1 VQAAAKFISYLFH
14 PLFIPT
20 LSTGLILLTNPLEFR
35 GLLIPPLQILLMAG
49 MYTIFYPLI
58 TIVILK
64 ALKFIDSFEMPNRK
78 ERFIPFIATFVF
90 FLWGFVVFK
99 SDELGLPK
107 ILPAS
112 ALGAAISVGLSFAF
126 NVFEKISIHAVG
138 MGGLTGLALWLM
150 IYSPFDVKLILMLAV
165 AISGLVCTARLVLK
179 AHTMREIIVG
189 FGLGF
194 GCQLISIFLYI
205 K

>member
-20 LSTGLILLTNPLEFR
+20 FCTGLILLTNPLDFR
-35 GLLIPPLQILLMAG
+35 GLVIPPLQVLLMAA

-64 ALKFIDSFEMPNRK
+64 ALKFIESFEMHTQR

-99 SDELGLPK
+99 SDELGMPK
-107 ILPAS
+107 LLPAS
-112 ALGAAISVGLSFAF
+112 ALGTAIAVGLAFLF
-126 NVFEKISIHAVG
+126 NVFEKISIHAIG
-138 MGGLTGLALWLM
+138 MGGLTGLTMWLLM
-150 IYSPFDVKLILMLAV
+150 YSPFDVKLILVLAFV
-165 AISGLVCTARLVLK
+165 ASGLVCTARLVLK
-179 AHTMREIIVG
+179 AHTLREIIVG
-189 FGLGF
+189 YGLGF
-194 GCQLISIFLYI
+194 GCQLFSIFLYI